1 MRGTVFVQSK
11 GHSDHGGADTDS
23 SGTRAWRA
31 GRLLAIRKRW
41 PARLGEGIHA
51 PDVDAFGD
59 FDGGLRVLADLH
71 TRRGRDVI
79 RERDSV
85 VEGKGGAV
93 RVEFGGGGVIKE

>member
-1 MRGTVFVQSK
+1 MRGTLFVQSK

-41 PARLGEGIHA
+41 PARIGEGIHA

-59 FDGGLRVLADLH
+59 FDGGLRVLADVH
-71 TRRGRDVI
+71 TRRARSE
-79 RERDSV
+79 ERRV
-85 VEGKGGAV
+85 GKEGGMTC
-93 RVEFGGGGVIKE
+93 RSWLWPIL